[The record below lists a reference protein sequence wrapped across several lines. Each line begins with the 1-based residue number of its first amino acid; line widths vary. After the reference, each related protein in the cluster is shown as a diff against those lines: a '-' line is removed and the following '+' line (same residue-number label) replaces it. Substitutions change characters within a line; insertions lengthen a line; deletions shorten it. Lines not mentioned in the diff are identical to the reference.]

1 MHNVSKILQCVKELF
16 RVWKQTTLKPL
27 IDYNVVEYKKLI
39 DTISDIILKLV
50 IVSFGGVKKK
60 KNINGGGRA
69 PWLSG

>member
-16 RVWKQTTLKPL
+16 RVWKHTTLKPL

-60 KNINGGGRA
+60 NINGGGE
-69 PWLSG
+69 PCG